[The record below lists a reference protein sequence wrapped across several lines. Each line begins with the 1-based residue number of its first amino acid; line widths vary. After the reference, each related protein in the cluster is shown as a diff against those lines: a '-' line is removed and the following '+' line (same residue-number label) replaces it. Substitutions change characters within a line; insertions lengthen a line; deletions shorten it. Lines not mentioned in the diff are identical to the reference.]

1 MRDDRLW
8 LVALLAPAAIVFIAF
23 FLLPLARLFLI
34 GGSGPMGWS
43 AYAAAFTEARY
54 LKSLV
59 STVLLSAGVTAV
71 TLAISGLAGVF
82 LQRNRFSGRA
92 LVTALLTLPLAFPGV
107 VIGFMVIMLAG
118 RQGLIPDITDALV
131 GERLVFAYSMAG
143 LFMGY
148 VYFSIP
154 RTILTVMA
162 AAEKLDPRIEEAAR
176 SLGAGRWRV
185 VRDVIVPAL
194 KPAFLSAGAI
204 CFATAM
210 GAFGTAFTLATRIN
224 VLPMVIYTEFTLQA
238 NLQWQQPCRSS
249 WAQSPGPR
257 WRWHARRPAAPWRRR
272 AECSNECSDR
282 PVERLHS
289 GCSSLSPCSSARS

>member
-1 MRDDRLW
+1 MRDDRLR
-8 LVALLAPAAIVFIAF
+8 LAALLAPAAIVFAAF
-23 FLLPLARLFLI
+23 FLIPLARLFAI
-34 GGSGPMGWS
+34 GGSGALGWA
-43 AYAAAFTEARY
+43 AYSAAFTEPRY
-54 LKSLV
+54 LTSLL
-59 STVLLSAGVTAV
+59 STVALSAAVTAV
-71 TLAISGLAGVF
+71 TLVASGLAGVF
-82 LQRNRFSGRA
+82 LQRNRFRGRS
-92 LVTALLTLPLAFPGV
+92 LLTAMLTLPLAFPGV

-118 RQGLIPDITDALV
+118 RQGLIPAITEALT

-143 LFMGY
+143 LFVGY

-185 VRDVIVPAL
+185 VRDVIVPGL

-224 VLPMVIYTEFTLQA
+224 VLPMTIYTEFTLQA
-238 NLQWQQPCRSS
+238 NVAMAAALSFVLGS
-249 WAQSPGPR
+249 ITWAALAL
-257 WRWHARRPAAPWRRR
+257 ARTAAGSTV
-272 AECSNECSDR
+272 AAA
-282 PVERLHS
+282 
-289 GCSSLSPCSSARS
+289 G

>member
-1 MRDDRLW
+1 MIAQRLAGDDRLW
-8 LVALLAPAAIVFIAF
+8 LAALIAPVAIVFIAF
-23 FLLPLARLFLI
+23 FLLPLGRLFLI
-34 GGSGPMGWS
+34 GGSGALGWA
-43 AYAAAFTEARY
+43 AYAAAFTDPLYFR
-54 LKSLV
+54 SLA

-71 TLAISGLAGVF
+71 TLVISGIAGVF
-82 LQRNRFSGRA
+82 LQRNRFVGRS
-92 LVTALLTLPLAFPGV
+92 LLTALLTLPLVFPGV

-118 RQGLIPDITDALV
+118 RQGLIPDVTESLT

-143 LFMGY
+143 LFIGY

-176 SLGAGRWRV
+176 SLGAGPLRV
-185 VRDVIVPAL
+185 VWDVIVPGL

-210 GAFGTAFTLATRIN
+210 GAFGTAFTLATNIH

-238 NLQWQQPCRSS
+238 NVAMAAALSFVLGAITWAALALARTSAGRSV
-249 WAQSPGPR
+249 
-257 WRWHARRPAAPWRRR
+257 AA
-272 AECSNECSDR
+272 A
-282 PVERLHS
+282 
-289 GCSSLSPCSSARS
+289 G

>member
-1 MRDDRLW
+1 MTATRDDRLLLW
-8 LVALLAPAAIVFIAF
+8 ALLAPAAIVFIAF
-23 FLLPLARLFLI
+23 FLLPLARLFVI
-34 GGSGPMGWS
+34 GGSGALGWG
-43 AYAAAFTEARY
+43 AYAAAFTEPRY
-54 LKSLV
+54 VRSLV

-71 TLAISGLAGVF
+71 TLAVSGFAGVF
-82 LQRNRFSGRA
+82 LQRNRFAGRA
-92 LVTALLTLPLAFPGV
+92 LLTALLTLPLAFPGV

-118 RQGLIPDITDALV
+118 RQGLIPTVTDALF

-185 VRDVIVPAL
+185 VRDVIVPGL

-224 VLPMVIYTEFTLQA
+224 VLPMTIYTEFTLQA
-238 NLQWQQPCRSS
+238 NLAMAAALSFVLGAIT
-249 WAQSPGPR
+249 WAALAM
-257 WRWHARRPAAPWRRR
+257 ARTVAGSTVAA
-272 AECSNECSDR
+272 A
-282 PVERLHS
+282 
-289 GCSSLSPCSSARS
+289 G

>member
-1 MRDDRLW
+1 MIAVAGIAQNDRLW
-8 LVALLAPAAIVFIAF
+8 LVALMVPAAIVFIAF

-34 GGSGPMGWS
+34 GGTGALGWA
-43 AYAAAFTEARY
+43 AYVAAFTEPRY
-54 LKSLV
+54 LRSMIL
-59 STVLLSAGVTAV
+59 TVLLAASVTVV
-71 TLAISGLAGVF
+71 TLVISGLAGVF
-82 LQRNRFSGRA
+82 LQRNQFAGRT
-92 LVTALLTLPLAFPGV
+92 LLTALLTLPLAFPGV

-118 RQGLIPDITDALV
+118 RLGLIPGITEVLT

-176 SLGAGRWRV
+176 SLGAGRWHV
-185 VRDVIVPAL
+185 VRDVIVPGL

-210 GAFGTAFTLATRIN
+210 GAFGTAFTLATKIN
-224 VLPMVIYTEFTLQA
+224 VLPMTIYTEFTLQA
-238 NLQWQQPCRSS
+238 NVAMAAALSFILGAIT
-249 WAQSPGPR
+249 WAVLAL
-257 WRWHARRPAAPWRRR
+257 ARTATGRAIAA
-272 AECSNECSDR
+272 A
-282 PVERLHS
+282 
-289 GCSSLSPCSSARS
+289 G